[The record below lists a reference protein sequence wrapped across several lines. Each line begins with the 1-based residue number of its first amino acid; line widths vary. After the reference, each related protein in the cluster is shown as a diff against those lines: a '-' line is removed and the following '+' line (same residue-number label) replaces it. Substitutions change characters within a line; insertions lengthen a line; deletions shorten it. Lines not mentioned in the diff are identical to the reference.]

1 MNLKEFL
8 RKWLEPIDDGERQAF
23 NKDLEEIEDFEDVLD
38 YYRKR
43 LDKIIEP
50 IEE

>member
-8 RKWLEPIDDGERQAF
+8 RKWLEPIDEGARQSF
-23 NKDLEEIEDFEDVLD
+23 NKDIEEIKDFEDVLD
-38 YYRKR
+38 YHRER